1 MDRKTFFVALFTVII
16 WGSGFA
22 AIKASILGGYASG
35 HLVLVRFLIASVVFL
50 IYAFITRATFKL
62 PHKSDVLRIVVLGLI
77 GITIYHLGV
86 TFGQQTVTAGT
97 TAMIIGAA
105 PVFTTLIAVIILK
118 EKMEWFGW
126 VGLGV
131 GFIGITLITMGSSPG
146 ETFVLSKGIII
157 VIISAIAASFFFV
170 YQKPLFQRYGPIEL
184 TAYFTWAGTIPMFIF
199 FPGLWDNIQ
208 KATLEANLSAVYVG
222 IFPAAICYAAW
233 AIASSRG
240 DISKLAPMLYLEPVF
255 AIVIAWL
262 WLNELPSILSI
273 IGGFIAVS
281 SVAVVNII
289 GRRVRQGERNIQSN
303 L

>member
-1 MDRKTFFVALFTVII
+1 MDRKTFFVAFFTVII

-22 AIKASILGGYASG
+22 AIKASILGGYSSG

-50 IYAFITRATFKL
+50 IYALFTRTTFKL
-62 PHKSDVLRIVVLGLI
+62 PYKSDVLRIVVLGLI

-105 PVFTTLIAVIILK
+105 PVFTTLIAVFILK

-131 GFIGITLITMGSSPG
+131 GFIGITLITIGSSPG

-184 TAYFTWAGTIPMFIF
+184 TAYFTWSGTIPMFIF
-199 FPGLWDNIQ
+199 LPGLWDNIQ
-208 KATLEANLSAVYVG
+208 KATLEANLSAIYVG

-255 AIVIAWL
+255 AVLIAWL
-262 WLNELPSILSI
+262 WLSELPSLLSI

-289 GRRVRQGERNIQSN
+289 GQRVRQREYKVEDN